1 MDENDSNKQKLND
14 QWARIEEHYR
24 SGKPLAARVIE
35 ASREGL
41 FVEVGSIHGIVA
53 SPTYAYTAD
62 AETAAQLSRE
72 ELFERARANMVG
84 KEILLKV
91 IEVDRG
97 RNHLVLTQKL
107 YTEEEREAR
116 RQRAEELVRDL
127 RPGDTCRGTVV
138 ALMETAIRIDIEGL
152 TGFVHRGHL
161 SEQRIHNLH
170 EAVQLGQEIEV
181 MVLDLDGGS
190 RHFSLVHAQ
199 MRDNVLQ
206 DIHPGQMLT
215 GNIIS
220 LKAEGLYIDLGG
232 PIGFLPTGQL
242 ARGYNTHPADLF
254 RKSQSV
260 VVRVQSI
267 DSNKRVI
274 LSPVEAL

>member
-1 MDENDSNKQKLND
+1 MGENDSNRQKLDD

-91 IEVDRG
+91 VEVDRE
-97 RNHLVLTQKL
+97 RNHLILTQKL
-107 YTEEEREAR
+107 YSEEEREAR
-116 RQRAEELVRDL
+116 QQRAEGLAQEL
-127 RPGDTCRGTVV
+127 RPGDVRRGTVV
-138 ALMETAIRIDIEGL
+138 ALMRSTIRLDIEGL
-152 TGFVHRGHL
+152 MGFVHWGHL
-161 SEQRIHNLH
+161 SEQRVNDPR
-170 EAVQLGQEIEV
+170 EVVQLGQEIEV
-181 MVLDLDGGS
+181 MVLDIDGGS
-190 RHFSLVHAQ
+190 RNFSLVHAQ

-220 LKAEGLYIDLGG
+220 LKAEGLYIDLVAPSASFPPG
-232 PIGFLPTGQL
+232 
-242 ARGYNTHPADLF
+242 
-254 RKSQSV
+254 S
-260 VVRVQSI
+260 
-267 DSNKRVI
+267 
-274 LSPVEAL
+274 